1 MPGSGSRPVG
11 AARPLAAASSASLPS
26 GRQNAGGTP
35 RQPALTA
42 FRQRADH
49 AHVGDRIVQIA
60 AIGAAL
66 MGLSTAIVAVNARL
80 LRLGRGNGA
89 HRGGVAGQ

>member
-1 MPGSGSRPVG
+1 MPGSGSGRS
-11 AARPLAAASSASLPS
+11 APLGRSHPASSASLPS